1 MKNTSL
7 STEELL
13 AETKH
18 MRLPTII
25 ELIDMSETT
34 HQKVSKVDID
44 EAIFQP
50 FPSEIVFQN
59 FKPFETYQVNIT
71 MVFSRRSCLVTVNFQ
86 NMRLFGSNFDHKSN
100 IVFFLINE
108 TFAL

>member
-59 FKPFETYQVNIT
+59 FKPFETYQVNIWF
-71 MVFSRRSCLVTVNFQ
+71 FSRKTQSSL
-86 NMRLFGSNFDHKSN
+86 HK
-100 IVFFLINE
+100 VFKSQ
-108 TFAL
+108 

>member
-59 FKPFETYQVNIT
+59 FKPFETYQVN
-71 MVFSRRSCLVTVNFQ
+71 MVLLGKIQPCLAYTV
-86 NMRLFGSNFDHKSN
+86 
-100 IVFFLINE
+100 
-108 TFAL
+108 

>member
-1 MKNTSL
+1 MSRKHDCGDSMFIEHQKVTPSQHMKNTSL

-50 FPSEIVFQN
+50 FPSEIVYQN
-59 FKPFETYQVNIT
+59 FKPFETYQVNP
-71 MVFSRRSCLVTVNFQ
+71 VFCL
-86 NMRLFGSNFDHKSN
+86 
-100 IVFFLINE
+100 
-108 TFAL
+108 

>member
-59 FKPFETYQVNIT
+59 FKPFETYQVNMIR
-71 MVFSRRSCLVTVNFQ
+71 SGKIKSCLAYSVSF
-86 NMRLFGSNFDHKSN
+86 
-100 IVFFLINE
+100 
-108 TFAL
+108 